1 MPQICKCCS
10 HEDRDM
16 IDDLIIRGFPN
27 RRIAAQFNL
36 KEQSVRRH
44 KASHLSKTLLAAEQM
59 KELAQADAL
68 VERLSNLLLE
78 AESLL
83 KELKKRGDLR
93 GAVSSLGELRRIIE
107 MIAKL
112 GTEIWENQAINIHR
126 DPAWSQIRTKI
137 IQVLGKYPDA
147 KEDII
152 IMLTGECDD

>member
-1 MPQICKCCS
+1 MPQICRCCS
-10 HEDRDM
+10 HGDRDM

-59 KELAQADAL
+59 KELARADAL
-68 VERLSNLLLE
+68 VERLQNLLSE
-78 AESLL
+78 AEALL
-83 KELKKRGDLR
+83 REFKQKGDLR
-93 GAVSSLGELRRIIE
+93 GAVSSLGELRRIID

-112 GTEIWENQAINIHR
+112 GTEIWEHQAVNIHR

-137 IQVLGKYPDA
+137 IRVLDKYPDA
-147 KEDII
+147 KKDIMS
-152 IMLTGECDD
+152 MLRGECDD